1 MVLKPMQLSLA
12 NILVDVDGIDD
23 SRFFGD
29 YLVPSPAPVADF
41 SLALTPELV
50 QAEREVA
57 SQSYFSDTYLTQLAL
72 LRQLAEKGPAVGRF
86 LMHAAVL
93 EYDGRAYAF
102 TTSSGTGKSTH
113 LLLWHRTLG
122 NAVQA
127 VNGDK
132 PLLYASDAEVMAAAP
147 RGLVRRAG
155 SATSAFHL
163 AVSVSSRAARRTSAG
178 ASSRQTSLSVRLGSS
193 TFPRMLP
200 PQFSRWS
207 FLMCCCG
214 AFRSTSFPG
223 TMEPI
228 AVRASFEA
236 MTGQDFDACLVNNGE
251 RNSHED

>member
-1 MVLKPMQLSLA
+1 MQLSLA

-29 YLVPSPAPVADF
+29 YLVPSPAPVADL
-41 SLALTPELV
+41 SLCVTPELV
-50 QAEREVA
+50 QAEREIA
-57 SQSYFSDTYLTQLAL
+57 SQPYFSDTYLTQLAL

-102 TTSSGTGKSTH
+102 TASSGTGKSTH
-113 LLLWHRTLG
+113 LQLWRRTLG

-132 PLLYASDAEVMAAAP
+132 PLLYASDAEVMACGTPWSGKEGWQRNVCVPLGGLCFISRGEKDVCRRIEPADVLERALRQLYVPSDASAAV
-147 RGLVRRAG
+147 LTVEFLDVLLRRVPVYEL
-155 SATSAFHL
+155 F
-163 AVSVSSRAARRTSAG
+163 
-178 ASSRQTSLSVRLGSS
+178 
-193 TFPRMLP
+193 
-200 PQFSRWS
+200 
-207 FLMCCCG
+207 C
-214 AFRSTSFPG
+214 
-223 TMEPI
+223 TMEPT

-236 MTGQDFDACLVNNGE
+236 MTGQDFDACLVNNDE